1 MNKISLITGISGQD
15 GSYLAELL
23 LAKGYEVHGIVKRA
37 ALEDPGHKLWRL
49 GPILKKL
56 FLHSSSMQDHGA
68 MSRIVREVRP
78 NECYHLAAESFVNY
92 SFQDE
97 LPTIN
102 NNITGTLLML
112 SALKE
117 EAPRC
122 RFYFAGSSE
131 MFGSAT
137 QTPQNENTPFNPR
150 SPYGISKVAGLHL
163 TRSYRDL
170 HNIHACAGILFNH
183 ESPRRGFEFVTRK
196 ITNAVARIK
205 LGKATELR
213 LGNLEATRDW
223 GYSGDYVEAIW
234 LMLQQDAPG
243 DYVIASGISH
253 SVKEFVE
260 LAFEKVGL
268 DWRDYVVIDDT
279 FLRPNE
285 LRPLRGDYS
294 KARRE
299 LGWSPKVSFHELVRM
314 MVKADLAFV
323 AGKG

>member
-1 MNKISLITGISGQD
+1 MNKTALITGISGQD

-23 LAKGYEVHGIVKRA
+23 LAKGYEVHGVVKRA

-49 GPILKKL
+49 GPILNRL

-68 MSRIVREVRP
+68 VSKIVRELQP
-78 NECYHLAAESFVNY
+78 DECYHLAAESFVSY

-102 NNITGTLLML
+102 NNITGTLLVL

-117 EAPRC
+117 EAPHC

-131 MFGSAT
+131 MFGNAA

-150 SPYGISKVAGLHL
+150 SPYGISKVAGFHL
-163 TRSYRDL
+163 TRSYREL
-170 HNIHACAGILFNH
+170 YNLHACSGILFNH

-223 GYSGDYVEAIW
+223 GFSGDYVEAMW
-234 LMLQQDAPG
+234 LILQQDPPG

-253 SVKEFVE
+253 SVREFVE
-260 LAFEKVGL
+260 LAFQEAAL
-268 DWRDYVVIDDT
+268 DWRDYVVIDQT
-279 FLRPNE
+279 FVRPNE

-294 KARRE
+294 KARRG
-299 LGWSPKVSFHELVRM
+299 LGWSPKVGFHELVRM
-314 MVKADLAFV
+314 MVKADLDFV
-323 AGKG
+323 AGKR